1 MKLSPGH
8 GANAAALPP
17 HPVVGRMEQ
26 RGDAA
31 ELQASL
37 VARVFWATELG
48 PTILGDAVAAVG
60 EGKRSEG
67 SPPSR
72 SQRPPAYLGAGSPC
86 GPGEKSV
93 GFHRLSTEATGN
105 RKFFPGRLGLG
116 PESARRWGQG
126 GSQGDGAPVNLR
138 AAVQLS
144 PRERLQA
151 PVSPQVPTKCGFVL
165 LWSLGVLTR

>member
-1 MKLSPGH
+1 
-8 GANAAALPP
+8 
-17 HPVVGRMEQ
+17 MEQ

-48 PTILGDAVAAVG
+48 PTVLGDAVAAVG
-60 EGKRSEG
+60 EGKRSKG

-86 GPGEKSV
+86 GPGKKSV
-93 GFHRLSTEATGN
+93 GFHRLSTEAAGN

-116 PESARRWGQG
+116 PESACRWGQD
-126 GSQGDGAPVNLR
+126 GSQGDGGPCESQGCSPALTPGKAAGSCQSPGPHQVRFCAPL
-138 AAVQLS
+138 
-144 PRERLQA
+144 
-151 PVSPQVPTKCGFVL
+151 VSGGPNQIG
-165 LWSLGVLTR
+165 GRG